1 MGYWMRSNG
10 YFLGQVFQRIIDPR
24 VFVVLGVAAYVAM
37 TLSTLRSSIDSTDG
51 RADLVSGDAGHY
63 LSIADD
69 FSEGNYSM
77 DYVKNWPHRQPLY
90 PALLAAIYWSEGRDA
105 LHRKIDLEQKDL
117 KEKKESLVIGQQQ
130 KADLWWLALVNVIMA
145 ALGFVVT
152 YLGMVMLFPQRW
164 IAAAVGLLY
173 MGNSF
178 LGAQTTRHLLT
189 EPLHIMLMMVVILSF
204 YAFLKKGRAWTLY
217 LAVLAGALDY
227 LARPNGLFVTA
238 SFLGALVCGDLW
250 LIVTRRSE
258 IDAGVIIRRL
268 GLYAGC
274 VLLFAVVTTPSW
286 VPRQRN
292 FGNPIYAGYLNNYLW
307 VDTYKEAHVGEN
319 GPRYHLKDYLATHT
333 AGDFVIRWA
342 KGIWTVV
349 FDIPWR
355 TEDRKPVLYLCAWGG
370 VLIAAF
376 RGPPAC
382 RIVLLFAVV
391 QLLPLIW
398 TNMSNPNLRVPYAST
413 LPFELFFAAVLF
425 AWLAGE
431 EARQL
436 FGKIL
441 VRLPR
446 KQAA

>member
-1 MGYWMRSNG
+1 MRSNG
-10 YFLGQVFQRIIDPR
+10 HFLGRVFQWIIDPR
-24 VFVVLGVAAYVAM
+24 VFVVLGVAVYL
-37 TLSTLRSSIDSTDG
+37 TLTLFTLRSSVNSADG

-69 FSEGNYSM
+69 FSQGDYSM

-90 PALLAAIYWSEGRDA
+90 PALLTTIYWSEGRDP
-105 LHRKIDLEQKDL
+105 LHRKVDLEQKEL
-117 KEKKESLVIGQQQ
+117 KEKKESQAIGAQQ
-130 KADLWWLALVNVIMA
+130 KADLWWLAMVNVVLA
-145 ALGFVVT
+145 TLGFVVT
-152 YLGMVMLFPQRW
+152 YLGMVLLFPQRW

-178 LGAQTTRHLLT
+178 LEAQITRHFLT
-189 EPLHIMLMMVVILSF
+189 EPLHILLMMVVILSF
-204 YAFLKKGRAWTLY
+204 YGFLKKGRAGLLY
-217 LAVLAGALDY
+217 LAVLAGGLDY

-238 SFLGALVCGDLW
+238 SLFGALVCGDLW

-258 IDAGVIIRRL
+258 IDGGILLRRL

-274 VLLFAVVTTPSW
+274 GLLFAVITMPSW
-286 VPRQRN
+286 VPRQQD

-319 GPRYHLKDYLATHT
+319 GTRYHLKDYLATHT

-342 KGIWTVV
+342 KGIWNVV

-370 VLIAAF
+370 VLISLF

-382 RIVLLFAVV
+382 RIVLLFGVV

-413 LPFELFFAAVLF
+413 LPFELFFAAVFL

-431 EARQL
+431 DAREL
-436 FGKIL
+436 LAWLLK
-441 VRLPR
+441 R
-446 KQAA
+446 KKAA

>member
-1 MGYWMRSNG
+1 MGYRMRSNG
-10 YFLGQVFQRIIDPR
+10 HFLGRVFQWFIAPR
-24 VFVVLGVAAYVAM
+24 VFLVLGLAIYVGT
-37 TLSTLRSSIDSTDG
+37 TLWTLRSCIESPDG

-69 FSEGNYSM
+69 FSKGNYSM
-77 DYVKNWPHRQPLY
+77 NYVKNWPHRQPLY
-90 PALLAAIYWSEGRDA
+90 PALLATIYWSEGRDV
-105 LHRKIDLEQKDL
+105 LHRKIELEQKEL
-117 KEKKESLVIGQQQ
+117 KEKKESQAIGQQQ
-130 KADLWWLALVNVIMA
+130 EGDLWWLALVNVVLG

-152 YLGMVMLFPQRW
+152 YLGMVLLFPQRW

-178 LGAQTTRHLLT
+178 LGAQITRHLLT
-189 EPLHIMLMMVVILSF
+189 EPLHILLMMLVILSF
-204 YAFLKKGRAWTLY
+204 YAFLKNGRAWTLY
-217 LAVLAGALDY
+217 LAVLAGGLDY
-227 LARPNGLFVTA
+227 LARPNGLLVTA
-238 SFLGALVCGDLW
+238 SFFGALVCGDLW
-250 LIVTRRSE
+250 LIVTRRNE
-258 IDAGVIIRRL
+258 IDAGIILRRV

-274 VLLFAVVTTPSW
+274 VLLFAVVTMPSW
-286 VPRQRN
+286 VPRQRI

-307 VDTYKEAHVGEN
+307 VDTYKEGHVGEN
-319 GPRYHLKDYLATHT
+319 GPRYHLKDYLATHS
-333 AGDFVIRWA
+333 AGDFVMRWG
-342 KGIWTVV
+342 KGIWNVV

-370 VLIAAF
+370 VLLAAF

-382 RIVLLFAVV
+382 RIILLFGVV

-413 LPFELFFAAVLF
+413 LPFELFFAAVFF

-436 FGKIL
+436 FASL
-441 VRLPR
+441 WSRFSR
-446 KQAA
+446 KQEA